1 MKRNVS
7 LGVLENDGDTF
18 EENTEYPTQNLSWM
32 VVLDV
37 PETIVGIEKT
47 ETYRYLLSAMTCDP
61 ISMGLLVSII

>member
-1 MKRNVS
+1 
-7 LGVLENDGDTF
+7 
-18 EENTEYPTQNLSWM
+18 M

-47 ETYRYLLSAMTCDP
+47 VNYRYLPSAMTCDP